1 MFDLGPYLE
10 NFNKEIVGLAFIV
23 ALLQNVFVDMFKA
36 GDKTHFK
43 QTGANLQ
50 GAQAKWYNILILA
63 LSGVI
68 VFCITFFA
76 GNNTAKDSIIG
87 AILTTVFAWT
97 LYRGHIYD
105 FLMGILETLKTS
117 ITDFIKSKFSSK

>member
-50 GAQAKWYNILILA
+50 GTQAKWYNILIL
-63 LSGVI
+63 
-68 VFCITFFA
+68 
-76 GNNTAKDSIIG
+76 
-87 AILTTVFAWT
+87 
-97 LYRGHIYD
+97 
-105 FLMGILETLKTS
+105 LKER
-117 ITDFIKSKFSSK
+117 KVL